1 VTGTT
6 LVEELR
12 GCFLF
17 EKLTDEQLEWLADHG
32 TVCSYEAG
40 VDVYREGEPAEWFYV
55 LLDGGIQLLKRATAD
70 DVPVASSSMKGVYAG
85 STRAFVSNA
94 GRVYET
100 TLRTIAASRLFQLRA
115 EDFVRMLKDWF
126 PMAVHLL
133 EGMFVGLT
141 NFEAVTS
148 QREKL
153 MALGS
158 LSAGLAHELNNPAA
172 AGVRAAHALRDR
184 LNDARD
190 SLRVAVSEISP
201 EAIVRIVAFEAE
213 AEDRA
218 RAARASPLRA
228 LETGDREDELADW
241 LDEHGIRGSFDLAS
255 TFVAAG
261 LDVDWLSRLAG
272 VCGVQLE
279 AALRWFWARLEI
291 LALVDE
297 LENSA
302 TRISTLVGTI
312 KGYSQMDRAP
322 YRDTDVHEGLES
334 TLVILG
340 HKLKGGVEVVR
351 EYDRDLP
358 PVPGYPG
365 ELNQVWTNLID
376 NAIEAMNG
384 KGRLRLRTARD
395 GDTVLVEVGD
405 DGPGI
410 PPELQ
415 KRVFEPFFT
424 TKDVGKGTGLGLDV
438 SYRIVVQRHHGDL
451 RVESR
456 PGDTRFQVLLPLTP
470 APAR

>member
-1 VTGTT
+1 MTALTD
-6 LVEELR
+6 ELR

-17 EKLTDEQLEWLADHG
+17 EKLTDEQLEWLADQG

-40 VDVYREGEPAEWFYV
+40 VDVYCEGEPAEWFYV
-55 LLDGGIQLLKRATAD
+55 LLEGAIQLLKRATAD
-70 DVPVASSSMKGVYAG
+70 DVPLVSSSSRGVYAG
-85 STRAFVSNA
+85 ATRAFVPNA

-100 TLRTIAASRLFQLRA
+100 TMRTLAPSRLFQLPA
-115 EDFVRMLKDWF
+115 EDFARLLKDWF

-133 EGMFVGLT
+133 EGLFVGMT

-190 SLRVAVSEISP
+190 SLRAAVSEIRP
-201 EAIVRIVAFEAE
+201 VAIVRIVALEAE
-213 AEDRA
+213 AEERA
-218 RAARASPLRA
+218 WAASMTPLRA

-241 LDEHGIRGSFDLAS
+241 LVEHGIPGPFDLAS

-261 LDVDWLSRLAG
+261 LDVEWLSRLAA
-272 VCGVQLE
+272 VCGDHLGPVV
-279 AALRWFWARLEI
+279 RWFWARLEI

-322 YRDTDVHEGLES
+322 YGDTDIHEGLES

-340 HKLKGGVEVVR
+340 HKLKGGIEVVR
-351 EYDRDLP
+351 DYDLDLP

-376 NAIEAMNG
+376 NAIEAMEG
-384 KGRLRLRTARD
+384 GGRLRLRTARD

-405 DGPGI
+405 NGPGI

-415 KRVFEPFFT
+415 KRVFDPFFT
-424 TKDVGKGTGLGLDV
+424 TKDVGKGT
-438 SYRIVVQRHHGDL
+438 
-451 RVESR
+451 
-456 PGDTRFQVLLPLTP
+456 
-470 APAR
+470 